1 MLHQQS
7 PRRRPEQRTLSSH
20 RFGRAATPKPARGAG
35 PLPAPALP
43 PGWRSPSAGAA
54 PRRSVRFGAAP
65 EPRGPRS
72 AVDSASECKRHA
84 SPLARGPVRRVS
96 VAAAAGR
103 GRVAP
108 PRVAPPPL
116 AERRPPRAVDARR
129 FHAPTANGFVPDD
142 FDGAGGGTVRRALRD
157 GAAAAEDDD
166 DDRGEEWPS
175 DGDDDRGEWTQHW
188 DEEVGSHYY
197 FNSSTGEAT
206 WVQPELEAI
215 AD

>member
-84 SPLARGPVRRVS
+84 SPLARAREEMEVLN
-96 VAAAAGR
+96 
-103 GRVAP
+103 AP
-108 PRVAPPPL
+108 NP
-116 AERRPPRAVDARR
+116 
-129 FHAPTANGFVPDD
+129 
-142 FDGAGGGTVRRALRD
+142 
-157 GAAAAEDDD
+157 
-166 DDRGEEWPS
+166 EEWFV
-175 DGDDDRGEWTQHW
+175 DVWY
-188 DEEVGSHYY
+188 V
-197 FNSSTGEAT
+197 
-206 WVQPELEAI
+206 
-215 AD
+215 

>member
-1 MLHQQS
+1 M
-7 PRRRPEQRTLSSH
+7 
-20 RFGRAATPKPARGAG
+20 
-35 PLPAPALP
+35 
-43 PGWRSPSAGAA
+43 
-54 PRRSVRFGAAP
+54 
-65 EPRGPRS
+65 
-72 AVDSASECKRHA
+72 
-84 SPLARGPVRRVS
+84 S

-108 PRVAPPPL
+108 RVAPPPL
-116 AERRPPRAVDARR
+116 AERRPRAPSARR

-142 FDGAGGGTVRRALRD
+142 FDGAGGGTARRALRD
-157 GAAAAEDDD
+157 GAAAADDDD

>member
-1 MLHQQS
+1 MCI
-7 PRRRPEQRTLSSH
+7 RDR
-20 RFGRAATPKPARGAG
+20 
-35 PLPAPALP
+35 
-43 PGWRSPSAGAA
+43 
-54 PRRSVRFGAAP
+54 
-65 EPRGPRS
+65 
-72 AVDSASECKRHA
+72 
-84 SPLARGPVRRVS
+84 
-96 VAAAAGR
+96 
-103 GRVAP
+103 
-108 PRVAPPPL
+108 
-116 AERRPPRAVDARR
+116 PRAVDARR

-142 FDGAGGGTVRRALRD
+142 FYGAGGGTARRALRD
-157 GAAAAEDDD
+157 GAAAADDD

>member
-1 MLHQQS
+1 M
-7 PRRRPEQRTLSSH
+7 
-20 RFGRAATPKPARGAG
+20 
-35 PLPAPALP
+35 
-43 PGWRSPSAGAA
+43 
-54 PRRSVRFGAAP
+54 RFGAAP

-96 VAAAAGR
+96 VAAAA
-103 GRVAP
+103 
-108 PRVAPPPL
+108 
-116 AERRPPRAVDARR
+116 D
-129 FHAPTANGFVPDD
+129 
-142 FDGAGGGTVRRALRD
+142 
-157 GAAAAEDDD
+157 DDD